1 MQKST
6 LAVATLAVALGTSS
20 TRVQAQSPSD
30 ATCTLVMPA
39 GIDPTRLT
47 VIQPNILYT
56 KADGTIP
63 GDQLGSPLTGNLLL
77 TAAFSGGGGLELH
90 GDIPGGANSVPLKE
104 VDFYTDYA
112 GNLGLNSAVG
122 SAFTNTPWSVQTL
135 STIPSGYVQG
145 FRFFEQSGSAN
156 INKGEFYGV
165 LSATLGNSS
174 DPTGFRNASFG
185 MTGFT
190 QVTGTPE
197 PGALALVAAM
207 GLAVAVRARQRRR
220 R

>member
-1 MQKST
+1 LQKST
-6 LAVATLAVALGTSS
+6 LAVATLAVALGISS
-20 TRVQAQSPSD
+20 ARVQAQSSPD
-30 ATCTLVMPA
+30 ATCTLVMPS
-39 GIDPTRLT
+39 GTDPTRLT

-90 GDIPGGANSVPLKE
+90 ADIPSGTSSIPMKE

-122 SAFTNTPWSVQTL
+122 SAFANTPWNFQTL
-135 STIPSGYVQG
+135 RTVPTGFVQG
-145 FRFFEQSGSAN
+145 FRFFEQSGSAD

-174 DPTGFRNASFG
+174 DPTGFRNASFA

-207 GLAVAVRARQRRR
+207 GLAIAVRVRQRRR
-220 R
+220 K

>member
-1 MQKST
+1 LQKST
-6 LAVATLAVALGTSS
+6 LAVATLAVALGISS
-20 TRVQAQSPSD
+20 VRVQAQTKSD
-30 ATCTLVMPA
+30 AVCTLVMPS

-56 KADGTIP
+56 RADGTIP
-63 GDQLGSPLTGNLLL
+63 GDQLGSFLTGNLLL
-77 TAAFSGGGGLELH
+77 TDAFNGGGGLELH
-90 GDIPGGANSVPLKE
+90 GDIPGGSSSIPLKE

-122 SAFTNTPWSVQTL
+122 ATFANTPWSFQTL
-135 STIPSGYVQG
+135 STIPTGFVQG
-145 FRFFEQSGSAN
+145 FRFFEQSGSAD
-156 INKGEFYGV
+156 INTGEFYGV
-165 LSATLGNSS
+165 LSATLGDAS

-207 GLAVAVRARQRRR
+207 GLAAAVHARKRRR